1 MPVRLA
7 SPLEW
12 VNIWYIMPQM
22 DPDWRSVHLVASV
35 LSHGWLIA
43 LWAVVALKQ
52 MSRSLINWFLIH
64 VGPLHSVME

>member
-22 DPDWRSVHLVASV
+22 DPDWRSVERILLPSMDQGI
-35 LSHGWLIA
+35 SP
-43 LWAVVALKQ
+43 K
-52 MSRSLINWFLIH
+52 
-64 VGPLHSVME
+64 